1 MEREQ
6 GSLHDRLRDF
16 GREPN
21 PEILAS
27 LQNQLA
33 ERRGKKRPA
42 WWLLAAAIVF
52 VSGVSTTFFHAL
64 ELEQNPHQ
72 TLSESTLQNVPG
84 AGKQDDQLKTTANQS
99 QSNHQ
104 TENNH
109 LNQSQ
114 DLADSKI
121 QNEPSENKVSIS
133 QPIEKSS
140 VKPKNQYSEQ
150 SGQLMA
156 AIATK
161 DIESQEGS
169 LHESEGV
176 EAKEK
181 SSPTSVKQSESANR
195 KTVIGKSSLLN
206 KGRIAIRNSQKGKT
220 PIAQNQSKTPFSD
233 EVQIRSSSRKP
244 VSEGD
249 ETSQSTADNS
259 VLGQNLKSSDNAPA
273 QQETPVVSLT
283 KEATSPRTETSAN
296 DLDSPKKDSIA
307 KVNPKDTVLVAA
319 ANDSANMPA
328 GKRLSFSV
336 LAGTRYSA
344 VRYYAINQ
352 EKSEFRN
359 QLTNENG
366 AFPSR
371 MSFEAGTR
379 IDYKLGNQFTVFG
392 DLDFGYAKEDLYML
406 ATSAVAGQF
415 DRTVS
420 GNSLILNPKQKTQ
433 KEHISASIWYSSVLA
448 GFGIQMM
455 PQMPLIRVGAG
466 MQFVLASD
474 VTSQLDGSTISS
486 NKMSGPA
493 GIGFLRVSASKEIPF
508 GTRGTLV
515 VEPVVQYFLNPVCR
529 MKAGTS
535 ILPLQTGIQVGWK
548 W

>member
-1 MEREQ
+1 MEREK

-27 LQNQLA
+27 LQSQLA

-52 VSGVSTTFFHAL
+52 VGGVSTTVFHAL

-72 TLSESTLQNVPG
+72 TIAESTGKDVPLAGRNENSIPSSTSSSRTNHQSKEIKPTLAEEPEVSFTEKENPVRQKIESNQNLKRSAARIEKQSDKSELNIAAIPTRTGKNLTGLSSESVESESAQPNKEPV
-84 AGKQDDQLKTTANQS
+84 AGYSRTAKRNTVLSKSSRHLTGS
-99 QSNHQ
+99 QVVKKDRTKNLGTEQGETGSVTSVHYPILSKPQ
-104 TENNH
+104 TE
-109 LNQSQ
+109 
-114 DLADSKI
+114 DPDSK
-121 QNEPSENKVSIS
+121 SIS
-133 QPIEKSS
+133 AKS
-140 VKPKNQYSEQ
+140 NQ
-150 SGQLMA
+150 
-156 AIATK
+156 
-161 DIESQEGS
+161 D
-169 LHESEGV
+169 
-176 EAKEK
+176 
-181 SSPTSVKQSESANR
+181 QSESATEKNVVN
-195 KTVIGKSSLLN
+195 TTITDVSVNQDAQTSKS
-206 KGRIAIRNSQKGKT
+206 GNS
-220 PIAQNQSKTPFSD
+220 S
-233 EVQIRSSSRKP
+233 
-244 VSEGD
+244 
-249 ETSQSTADNS
+249 
-259 VLGQNLKSSDNAPA
+259 
-273 QQETPVVSLT
+273 
-283 KEATSPRTETSAN
+283 N

-307 KVNPKDTVLVAA
+307 KANPKDTALVAA
-319 ANDSANMPA
+319 ATDSTKVPA

-379 IDYKLGNQFTVFG
+379 IDYKPGNQFIVYG
-392 DLDFGYAKEDLYML
+392 DLDFGYAKEDLYLL

-466 MQFVLASD
+466 VQFVLMSD
-474 VTSQLDGSTISS
+474 VTRQLDGSTLS
-486 NKMSGPA
+486 NQKMSGPA
-493 GIGFLRVSASKEIPF
+493 VVGFLRVSASKEIPF
-508 GTRGTLV
+508 GTKGMLV
-515 VEPVVQYFLNPVCR
+515 VEPMVQYFLNPVYR
-529 MKAGTS
+529 MKTGTS
-535 ILPLQTGIQVGWK
+535 ILPLQTGVQVGWK

>member
-27 LQNQLA
+27 LQSQLA

-52 VSGVSTTFFHAL
+52 VSGVSTTVFHAL

-72 TLSESTLQNVPG
+72 TIAESTGKDVPL
-84 AGKQDDQLKTTANQS
+84 AGRTDASSVSKTTNSHAKD
-99 QSNHQ
+99 Q

-114 DLADSKI
+114 DRADSNI
-121 QNEPSENKVSIS
+121 QNDPAEKELSES
-133 QPIEKSS
+133 QPVNKSS
-140 VKPKNQYSEQ
+140 TKRKNQHSEQ
-150 SGQLMA
+150 SGQLA
-156 AIATK
+156 AIVTTK
-161 DIESQEGS
+161 DIETQDGS
-169 LHESEGV
+169 SRESEGV

-181 SSPTSVKQSESANR
+181 SGQTSAKQSKIANR
-195 KTVIGKSSLLN
+195 KTMIGKVSLHN
-206 KGRIAIRNSQKGKT
+206 KGGIAFRNSRNRKT
-220 PIAQNQSKTPFSD
+220 PNAQRESKTSGSVDGQISSTSRKRVLEEEPNQSIS
-233 EVQIRSSSRKP
+233 
-244 VSEGD
+244 
-249 ETSQSTADNS
+249 ANL
-259 VLGQNLKSSDNAPA
+259 VLDQNLKSSDNALV
-273 QQETPVVSLT
+273 QQEATVVSPT
-283 KEATSPRTETSAN
+283 QEATSPKTETPAN

-307 KVNPKDTVLVAA
+307 KANPKDTVLVAA
-319 ANDSANMPA
+319 ATDSTKVPA
-328 GKRLSFSV
+328 GKRLTFSV

-392 DLDFGYAKEDLYML
+392 DLDFGYAKEDLYLL
-406 ATSAVAGQF
+406 ATSAVTGQF

-433 KEHISASIWYSSVLA
+433 KEHIAASIWYSSVIG
-448 GFGIQMM
+448 GFGIQML
-455 PQMPLIRVGAG
+455 PQLPVIRVGAG
-466 MQFVLASD
+466 MQFVLMSD
-474 VTSQLDGSTISS
+474 VTRQLDGSTISN
-486 NKMSGPA
+486 NKMSGPE
-493 GIGFLRVSASKEIPF
+493 GVGFLRASASKEIPF
-508 GTRGTLV
+508 GTKGMLV
-515 VEPVVQYFLNPVCR
+515 VEPMVQYFLNPVYR
-529 MKAGTS
+529 MKTGTS
-535 ILPLQTGIQVGWK
+535 ILPLQTGVQVGWK

>member
-27 LQNQLA
+27 LQSQLA

-52 VSGVSTTFFHAL
+52 VSGVSTTFFKVL
-64 ELEQNPHQ
+64 DLEQNPDQ
-72 TLSESTLQNVPG
+72 IMVESTGADVPL
-84 AGKQDDQLKTTANQS
+84 AGRTDASSVSTTTNS
-99 QSNHQ
+99 HTKHQ

-109 LNQSQ
+109 LNQSP
-114 DLADSKI
+114 DRADSNI
-121 QNEPSENKVSIS
+121 QNDPAEKELSES
-133 QPIEKSS
+133 QPVDKSS
-140 VKPKNQYSEQ
+140 TKRKNQYSEQ
-150 SGQLMA
+150 SGQLA
-156 AIATK
+156 AIVTTN
-161 DIESQEGS
+161 DIETQDGS
-169 LHESEGV
+169 SRESEGV
-176 EAKEK
+176 ETKEK
-181 SSPTSVKQSESANR
+181 SSPTSAKQSKSAGR
-195 KTVIGKSSLLN
+195 KTVIGKSSLLT
-206 KGRIAIRNSQKGKT
+206 GGGIAFRNSQIRKT
-220 PIAQNQSKTPFSD
+220 PNAQRESKTSGSVEDQISSTVRKTVLEGEPNQSI
-233 EVQIRSSSRKP
+233 V
-244 VSEGD
+244 
-249 ETSQSTADNS
+249 ANS
-259 VLGQNLKSSDNAPA
+259 VRDQNLKSSDNSPA
-273 QQETPVVSLT
+273 QQELPVVSST
-283 KEATSPRTETSAN
+283 QEATSAKTETPARE
-296 DLDSPKKDSIA
+296 LDSPKKDSIA
-307 KVNPKDTVLVAA
+307 KANSKDTVLVAA
-319 ANDSANMPA
+319 ATDSTKVPA
-328 GKRLSFSV
+328 GKRLTFSV

-392 DLDFGYAKEDLYML
+392 DLDFGYAKEDLYLL

-466 MQFVLASD
+466 MQFVLMSD
-474 VTSQLDGSTISS
+474 VTRQLDGGTISN

-493 GIGFLRVSASKEIPF
+493 GVGFLRVSASKEIPF

-515 VEPVVQYFLNPVCR
+515 VEPMVQYFLNPVYR
-529 MKAGTS
+529 MKTGTS
-535 ILPLQTGIQVGWK
+535 ILPLQTGLQVGWK